1 VITLEENKQKVKNFL
16 DLDGNGIA
24 DSSYKETIPTL
35 VKTNKDYNQ
44 YELDTI
50 QEIESFIRALQG
62 YELDPT
68 TSVWVKAYKPLVNN
82 YGVRKIKMHMESIIN
97 KHSQTTDLKEEEIHR
112 ILNYHIKE
120 LIRWFKLNFKLLD
133 VNMSD
138 LSSIISEFDNK
149 SFIILSKSIN
159 AGQRNAVT
167 ARTKLTGNVTPTGF
181 PT

>member
-1 VITLEENKQKVKNFL
+1 MEQQQHKAKNFL
-16 DLDGNGIA
+16 DLDGNGIP
-24 DSSYKETIPTL
+24 DSQYKETIPTL
-35 VKTNKDYNQ
+35 VKSNKDYNQ
-44 YELDTI
+44 YELDTL
-50 QEIESFIRALQG
+50 QEVESFIRALQG

-68 TSVWVKAYKPLVNN
+68 TSVWVKAYQPLINN
-82 YGVRKIKMHMESIIN
+82 YGVRKIKMHMESVIN

-120 LIRWFKLNFKLLD
+120 LIRWFKLNFKHLD

-167 ARTKLTGNVTPTGF
+167 ARTKLTGSVNPSGF
-181 PT
+181 PS